1 MLRDSRHLRNFGR
14 VTFKTA
20 RYMYRREEH
29 GRIRCAPVLMQ
40 SVFSHA
46 AAMALRTYNR
56 LDKRLEHHMSRD
68 GSIDNVEPKRS
79 YAGQFYCCGC
89 SPTRPLEDPIAI
101 LRYCI
106 VLYLS

>member
-1 MLRDSRHLRNFGR
+1 MLRDSRHRRNFGR

-20 RYMYRREEH
+20 RYMYRCEEH

-68 GSIDNVEPKRS
+68 FFIVRMETLLQDSKRVTKLIQVAPIWLEFT
-79 YAGQFYCCGC
+79 Y
-89 SPTRPLEDPIAI
+89 PRPDIG
-101 LRYCI
+101 RR
-106 VLYLS
+106 